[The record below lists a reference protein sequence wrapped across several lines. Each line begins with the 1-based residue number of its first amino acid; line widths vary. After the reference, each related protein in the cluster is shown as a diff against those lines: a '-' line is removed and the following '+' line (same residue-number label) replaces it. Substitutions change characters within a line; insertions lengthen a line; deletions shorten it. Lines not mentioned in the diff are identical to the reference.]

1 MPSVMTD
8 ANARRT
14 AWAITAITI
23 IFMAVGGFFVVQ
35 GAREWLLAGASAGW
49 PTVQGTVTH
58 SEVTRHT
65 STSKGR
71 TRTSYN
77 ARIEFDYEIDGV
89 RHHGN
94 RRTYR
99 VTSSSQS
106 GAQEAVDRYPV
117 GSTVTVSYDPDDRT
131 RAVLEPGWDWSNPIP
146 IGVGLFAIAF
156 AGFIRWLV
164 VRAVR
169 KAVQRMKDLQA
180 LGIDPASIPDDD
192 GATPAPAAAV
202 ESASTANPGPRPT
215 ELKPTFHDDLP
226 GSR

>member
-35 GAREWLLAGASAGW
+35 GVREWILADASAAW
-49 PTVQGTVTH
+49 PTAPGTVMR
-58 SEVTRHT
+58 SEVARHT

-71 TRTSYN
+71 TRTSYS
-77 ARIEFDYEIDGV
+77 ARIEFDYKLDGV
-89 RHHGN
+89 K
-94 RRTYR
+94 YR
-99 VTSSSQS
+99 GDRLTFKVTSSSES
-106 GAQEAVDRYPV
+106 GAQETVDRYPV
-117 GSTVTVSYDPDDRT
+117 GSTVRVSYDPDDRT

-202 ESASTANPGPRPT
+202 ESASMANPGPRPT

>member
-117 GSTVTVSYDPDDRT
+117 GSTVRVSYDPDDRT

-202 ESASTANPGPRPT
+202 ESASMANPGPRHT